1 MPLII
6 EGEGFRVFAE
16 PTIFACDSESQI
28 EQIETPVDNAFAFV
42 ADSLG
47 VSDFEI
53 WRFNASSAAAASATV
68 IIPDNPLFAALGR
81 WIKMLTGG
89 GSGSG
94 VTILGS
100 GPPEGVQAAASGAW
114 YRDTDPLPSG
124 QATYLKES
132 SPTPTTG
139 WVLQYQS

>member
-1 MPLII
+1 MPLVI
-6 EGEGFRVFAE
+6 EGQGFRVFAE

-28 EQIETPVDNAFAFV
+28 QQIETPVDNAFAFV

-89 GSGSG
+89 GAGSGS
-94 VTILGS
+94 VIIGS
-100 GPPEGVQAAASGAW
+100 GNPEGVQAGVNGAQYW
-114 YRDTDPLPSG
+114 DNDALPSG
-124 QATYLKES
+124 QAMYLKVS
-132 SPTPTTG
+132 SPTATT
-139 WVLQYQS
+139 